1 MDFKKIT
8 YSNYINRIKKE
19 KIPCYEP
26 MVGQNEIQ
34 NLKKV
39 INSGW
44 LSEKKFT
51 RDFENYE

>member
-1 MDFKKIT
+1 MDFKKLT

-26 MVGQNEIQ
+26 TVGVNEIK

-44 LSEKKFT
+44 LSEKKIHT
-51 RDFENYE
+51 RF